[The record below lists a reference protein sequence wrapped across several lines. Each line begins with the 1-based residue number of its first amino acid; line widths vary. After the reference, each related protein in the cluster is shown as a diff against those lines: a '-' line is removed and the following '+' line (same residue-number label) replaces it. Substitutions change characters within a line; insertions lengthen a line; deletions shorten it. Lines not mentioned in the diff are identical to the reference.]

1 MKKKLSHAVLLT
13 GIILFCLILFSY
25 AYWNGGTIED
35 TVKVSV
41 VLDSQNSQQW
51 EVLRQGMESFAK
63 ENEIEVSYVILTGVE
78 SIKEQMEILHREV
91 QNGAEGIVLNLPNKG
106 ALVKQINETLSQT
119 RIVMVDSSLPLTFD
133 CGYIAPDN
141 AAMGKKLAETV
152 LSEARE
158 EENFGIM
165 IGNSDM
171 QSNQERLQGVKEI
184 LGDRIAF
191 VASTPDGV
199 SKELWQKT
207 ERLLFLDVQAGEAAV
222 DKGKEDGKLLYG
234 IGRTEKL
241 VYYLDKG
248 IVDTLL
254 VTDDFVMGYTALQS
268 LYRQLRYYA
277 AIEKET
283 IPYILV
289 NRENLYTGENERIL
303 FPVVQ

>member
-1 MKKKLSHAVLLT
+1 MKKKLSHAVFLT
-13 GIILFCLILFSY
+13 GFILFCLIIFSY
-25 AYWNGGTIED
+25 AYWNGGTVKD

-41 VLDSQNSQQW
+41 VLDSQNSEKW
-51 EVLRQGMESFAK
+51 ETLRQGMESFAK
-63 ENEIEVSYVILTGVE
+63 ENKMEVNYVILTGEE
-78 SIKEQMEILHREV
+78 SVKEQMEILHREV
-91 QNGAEGIVLNLPNKG
+91 QNGAEGIVLNLPNRG

-141 AAMGKKLAETV
+141 AAMGKKIAETG
-152 LSEARE
+152 LSEALE
-158 EENFGIM
+158 GESFGVM

-191 VASTPDGV
+191 IASTPEGV
-199 SKELWQKT
+199 SRELWQKT
-207 ERLLFLDVQAGEAAV
+207 KRLLFLDVQAGEAVA
-222 DKGKEDGKLLYG
+222 DKAKEDGKLLYG

-248 IVDTLL
+248 IVDALL

-277 AIEKET
+277 EIENET

-289 NRENLYTGENERIL
+289 DRENLYTEENERIL
-303 FPVVQ
+303 FPAVQ

>member
-1 MKKKLSHAVLLT
+1 MKKKLSRAILLI
-13 GIILFCLILFSY
+13 GSLLFCLIIFSY

-41 VLDSQNSQQW
+41 VLDSQNGEQW

-63 ENEIEVSYVILTGVE
+63 ENEIEVNYVIFTGEE
-78 SIKEQMEILHREV
+78 SIQEQMEILRREV

-119 RIVMVDSSLPLTFD
+119 RIVMVGSLLPLTFD

-141 AAMGKKLAETV
+141 TAMGKELAQAA
-152 LSEARE
+152 LSEAKGE
-158 EENFGIM
+158 ESFGII
-165 IGNSDM
+165 IGDSDM

-184 LGDRIAF
+184 LGNRIAF
-191 VASTPDGV
+191 AASTPDGV
-199 SKELWQKT
+199 TEELWQKT
-207 ERLLFLDVQAGEAAV
+207 QKLLFLDVQAGEAVA
-222 DKGKEDGKLLYG
+222 DKAREDGKLLYG

-241 VYYLDKG
+241 VYCLDKG
-248 IVDTLL
+248 IIDKLL

-277 AIEKET
+277 AIENET
-283 IPYILV
+283 IPYILAD
-289 NRENLYTGENERIL
+289 RENLYTEEYERIL
-303 FPVVQ
+303 FPAVQ

>member
-1 MKKKLSHAVLLT
+1 MKKKLSHAVFLT
-13 GIILFCLILFSY
+13 GFILFSLIIFSY
-25 AYWNGGTIED
+25 AYWNGGTVKD

-41 VLDSQNSQQW
+41 VLDSQNSEKW
-51 EVLRQGMESFAK
+51 EALRQGMESFAK
-63 ENEIEVSYVILTGVE
+63 ENKMEVNYVILTGEE
-78 SIKEQMEILHREV
+78 SVKEQMEILHREV
-91 QNGAEGIVLNLPNKG
+91 QNGAEGIVLNLPNRG
-106 ALVKQINETLSQT
+106 TLVKQINETLSQT

-141 AAMGKKLAETV
+141 AAMGKKIAETG
-152 LSEARE
+152 LSEALE
-158 EENFGIM
+158 GESFGVM

-191 VASTPDGV
+191 IASTPEGV
-199 SKELWQKT
+199 SRELWQKT
-207 ERLLFLDVQAGEAAV
+207 QRLLFLDVQAGEAVA
-222 DKGKEDGKLLYG
+222 DKAKEDGKLLYG

-248 IVDTLL
+248 IVDALL

-277 AIEKET
+277 EIENET
-283 IPYILV
+283 IPYILAD
-289 NRENLYTGENERIL
+289 RENLYTEENERIL
-303 FPVVQ
+303 FPAVQ